1 MRSHLEEIQD
11 GKRFAFGKNWSRFQ
25 RLLSEERIVG
35 AENSLKEMLRV
46 QNLAGKSFLDVG
58 SGSGLF
64 SLAARRLGA
73 KVFSFD
79 YDPASVECTR
89 ALRQRFF
96 PNDPDWAVEAGSVL
110 DDTYLA
116 KLPRFDI
123 VYSWGVLH
131 HTGSMWKSLGN
142 VAPLVLPEGKLF
154 IAIYNDEGP
163 FSRYWMVVKRLYVRH
178 PMLRWPLILIHTIYP
193 FLPSQ
198 VYRALTGR
206 LQKERG
212 MSAWYDLID
221 WVGGY
226 PFEVA
231 SIRELFEFY
240 RDNGFR
246 LDTIQTTNRSG
257 CNELVFVKETGGA
270 GVVDPAA
277 PHS

>member
-1 MRSHLEEIQD
+1 MPIRVEEIQD

-46 QNLAGKSFLDVG
+46 QNLAGKLFLDVG

-89 ALRQRFF
+89 VLRQRFF

>member
-1 MRSHLEEIQD
+1 MPIHLEEIQD

-25 RLLSEERIVG
+25 RLLSEERIVA
-35 AENSLKEMLRV
+35 AENSLKDMLRV

-89 ALRQRFF
+89 DLRQRFF
-96 PNDPDWAVEAGSVL
+96 PNDPDWTVEAGSVL

-270 GVVDPAA
+270 GVVDPGA